1 MLDGAVVGLCVEV
14 GGLVGV
20 EMEALLVVAGEGVP
34 VPARS
39 THSWMK
45 PSMFIRVQR
54 FWLQV
59 VGLEARAPSSFG
71 VRRSMT
77 VAVKTL
83 AGSTAAGIKGAGNLI
98 IKSMKYRTGPGTFE
112 GSGSEKLKLKALARE
127 FQLLESFMGLTGALE
142 VWRQHEAAVS
152 SRMTTKATEY
162 MLYQLREISSNLGP
176 G

>member
-1 MLDGAVVGLCVEV
+1 MLDGVVVGLCVEV

-59 VGLEARAPSSFG
+59 VGVEPSHG
-71 VRRSMT
+71 LRVRT
-77 VAVKTL
+77 VERVMSKL
-83 AGSTAAGIKGAGNLI
+83 SGNWVQLKKAGL
-98 IKSMKYRTGPGTFE
+98 R
-112 GSGSEKLKLKALARE
+112 
-127 FQLLESFMGLTGALE
+127 
-142 VWRQHEAAVS
+142 VS
-152 SRMTTKATEY
+152 
-162 MLYQLREISSNLGP
+162 
-176 G
+176 